1 MICGRREKL
10 KRLKK
15 REYYVFG
22 MFKDYFAK
30 RKVRQVE
37 SAGALIR
44 RKIAIKEERM
54 GAIESMAHLGNA
66 EIAIP
71 HLLARFDYSLEHGI
85 QDEREKNRTMEGIL
99 GYGDEAVA
107 IVRKHL
113 VEKFRIAW
121 PIKILSKLKDQD
133 FIIAALKECLDF
145 ENTSFNLNAL
155 EKNYDVLCYLR
166 DYHLPGYAEKLSHFL
181 KDPDE
186 RIRFA
191 AVEALAEQDDE
202 GIHKMLEPFLS
213 DETSD
218 NRRIREVVV
227 NTFIDKNWSVK
238 DTDLFMDG
246 YVLPGVRIQKDGKI
260 SRSR

>member
-1 MICGRREKL
+1 MTPYDRSERF
-10 KRLKK
+10 KK
-15 REYYVFG
+15 RECNVFG

-54 GAIESMAHLGNA
+54 GAIEAMAHLGNP

-85 QDEREKNRTMEGIL
+85 QDEREKNRAMDGIL
-99 GYGDEAVA
+99 GYGEGAVP
-107 IVRKHL
+107 IVRNHL

-121 PIKILSKLKDQD
+121 PIKILSKLKDQN
-133 FIIAALKECLDF
+133 FIVAALKECLDF
-145 ENTSFNLNAL
+145 GDTSFNMNAL

-166 DYHLPGYAEKLSHFL
+166 DYPLPGYKEKLGHFL

-191 AVEALAEQDDE
+191 AVEALAEQSDE
-202 GIHKMLEPFLS
+202 GIDQLLEPFLS
-213 DETSD
+213 DESSD

-227 NTFIDKNWSVK
+227 NAFVGNSWKV
-238 DTDLFMDG
+238 TDQELFMEG
-246 YVLPGVRIQKDGKI
+246 FVIPGVRIQKDGSI
-260 SRSR
+260 TRSK